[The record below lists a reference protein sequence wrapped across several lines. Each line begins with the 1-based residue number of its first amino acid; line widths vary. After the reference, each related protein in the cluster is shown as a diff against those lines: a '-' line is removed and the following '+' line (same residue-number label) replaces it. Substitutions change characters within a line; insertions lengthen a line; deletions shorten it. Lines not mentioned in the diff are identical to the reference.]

1 MTTKQ
6 IAGKSAGTTEN
17 HAGEVHDQSA
27 PPVEDVTRDLLA
39 KARYDAFRLVTEAR
53 EEAENSLEEARTQE
67 AGIVKAARITADAT
81 AQKADAAA
89 KATVIAAK
97 EEVAAIVASAHRTAG
112 EQTMG
117 SDAAALEVEHRE
129 LSHRVSTLRDVAEQL
144 EARFAALALTA
155 AGPPPGSATSD
166 PVESDTELSAP
177 PLTHPRVAIDY
188 SPSVSPP
195 EKDDETEAKKESD
208 SDETNV
214 ERDSFYH
221 RRSASLPSLGEDGGR
236 SALDMTRSM
245 RASLESD

>member
-1 MTTKQ
+1 M
-6 IAGKSAGTTEN
+6 
-17 HAGEVHDQSA
+17 
-27 PPVEDVTRDLLA
+27 
-39 KARYDAFRLVTEAR
+39 TEAR
-53 EEAENSLEEARTQE
+53 EEAENILEEARTQE

-117 SDAAALEVEHRE
+117 SDAAALEAEHRE
-129 LSHRVSTLRDVAEQL
+129 LSHRVSTLRDVAGQL

-155 AGPPPGSATSD
+155 AGPPPGSATSN
-166 PVESDTELSAP
+166 PVEADTELSAP
-177 PLTHPRVAIDY
+177 PTHPRAAIDY

-221 RRSASLPSLGEDGGR
+221 VRSANLPSLGEDGGR

-245 RASLESD
+245 RASLKSD